1 MATRRTYIIAAATL
15 LLLCV
20 TIYAM
25 WLSMKMKRDEE
36 TRRIAARK
44 AAERARR
51 QREYLMHRH
60 RHDILH
66 EARMESLR
74 NPPIIRKLA
83 SILKEFENDIDA
95 WHFLI
100 EAGEI
105 YMRGDFPT
113 YLPNTQLA
121 QDLFRIALT
130 CPRGSVSGIAQ
141 SRYIESRE
149 SRMDVSDMA
158 GAALPDT
165 YGQRMVHLA
174 TYRIRNVPPSAF
186 ETPVPMYTPEQRP
199 ARIAHEPVV
208 VPIDIIDIPVDR
220 IVYNDLQ
227 NVHDHSVTHATR
239 HILENI
245 EKNDRNDRNSRPE
258 IESALLDSTLN
269 DDDKIRALAVLD
281 SRTTANPHSS
291 FKMTETDALNLVWS
305 KIQGMD
311 ASMKSNVTETLLHQ
325 LASGVENGHVVCST
339 GKIARFVGALDGLGN
354 DEVKLRPMWVV
365 RDELGT
371 MASKKRGLDGEY
383 SEDRS
388 RELRREFVDEAT
400 ALYCTDLGLNPLIME
415 PLISLYADAI

>member
-1 MATRRTYIIAAATL
+1 MATRRTYIIAAAAL

-20 TIYAM
+20 TIYTV
-25 WLSMKMKRDEE
+25 WRYVKMRRDEE
-36 TRRIAARK
+36 TRQIAARK

-51 QREYLMHRH
+51 QREYLMQRY

-66 EARMESLR
+66 KARMAQSIR
-74 NPPIIRKLA
+74 NPPIIRKLS
-83 SILKEFENDIDA
+83 SIFQEFENDTDA
-95 WHFLI
+95 WHLLL

-121 QDLFRIALT
+121 QDIFRVALT
-130 CPRGSVSGIAQ
+130 CPRGAVSGIAQ
-141 SRYIESRE
+141 SRYIESRV
-149 SRMDVSDMA
+149 SRMDASDMA

-165 YGQRMVHLA
+165 YGQRMIHIA
-174 TYRIRNVPPSAF
+174 THRIRNVPPSAF

-199 ARIAHEPVV
+199 ARITHEPVV
-208 VPIDIIDIPVDR
+208 VPIDIPVER
-220 IVYNDLQ
+220 IVHNDLQ
-227 NVHDHSVTHATR
+227 NVHDHSVVHATR

-245 EKNDRNDRNSRPE
+245 EKNDQNDRNSRPE
-258 IESALLDSTLN
+258 IESALLDSALN

-281 SRTTANPHSS
+281 SLNVNTHSS
-291 FKMTETDALNLVWS
+291 FKMTETEALNAVWS
-305 KIQGMD
+305 KIQSMD
-311 ASMKSNVTETLLHQ
+311 TSMKSNVTETLLHQ
-325 LASGVENGHVVCST
+325 LASGVENGHIVCST

-354 DEVKLRPMWVV
+354 NEVKLRPMWAV

-371 MASKKRGLDGEY
+371 MASKKRGSDNH

-400 ALYCTDLGLNPLIME
+400 ALYCKDLGLNPLIMD

>member
-1 MATRRTYIIAAATL
+1 MATRHIVYYTL
-15 LLLCV
+15 LGAAILMCGAWW
-20 TIYAM
+20 Y
-25 WLSMKMKRDEE
+25 MKMKRDEE

-51 QREYLMHRH
+51 QREYLMQRY
-60 RHDILH
+60 RHDILQK
-66 EARMESLR
+66 ARMESLR

-83 SILKEFENDIDA
+83 SILQEFENDIDA
-95 WHFLI
+95 WHLLI
-100 EAGEI
+100 EVGEI

-130 CPRGSVSGIAQ
+130 CPRGAVSGIAQ

-165 YGQRMVHLA
+165 YGQRMVRIA
-174 TYRIRNVPPSAF
+174 THRIRNVSPNAF
-186 ETPVPMYTPEQRP
+186 ETPVPMYTPEPRP

-208 VPIDIIDIPVDR
+208 VPIEIPVDR
-220 IVYNDLQ
+220 IVHNDLQ

-245 EKNDRNDRNSRPE
+245 EKNDKNDRNSRPE
-258 IESALLDSTLN
+258 IESALLDSALN
-269 DDDKIRALAVLD
+269 DDDKIKALAVLD
-281 SRTTANPHSS
+281 SLTTKTHHTS
-291 FKMTETDALNLVWS
+291 FKMTETDALNAVWS

-311 ASMKSNVTETLLHQ
+311 ESMKSNVTETLLHQ

-339 GKIARFVGALDGLGN
+339 GKIARFVSALDGLGN
-354 DEVKLRPMWVV
+354 DKVKLRPMWAV

-383 SEDRS
+383 SEDRLQ
-388 RELRREFVDEAT
+388 ELRREFVDEAT
-400 ALYCTDLGLNPLIME
+400 ALYCTDLGLKPSIME
-415 PLISLYADAI
+415 PLISMYADGI